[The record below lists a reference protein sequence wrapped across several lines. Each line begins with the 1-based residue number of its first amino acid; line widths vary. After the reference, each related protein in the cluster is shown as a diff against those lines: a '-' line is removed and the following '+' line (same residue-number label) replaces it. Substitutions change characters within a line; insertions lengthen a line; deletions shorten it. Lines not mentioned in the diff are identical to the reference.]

1 MLKNIFAV
9 ATLVSALNVQ
19 AADLSYS
26 HVDIGFGKVE
36 VDNDWGGYD
45 GDALGLG
52 LSVAAGDIFYFTA
65 ELVDADMEFDDQQ
78 TTSFGVGAHAALSEN
93 TDVYAEVSYVR
104 VDVEIN
110 YIAVVDADGG
120 VNMVSLPDQMG
131 SLDIDDN
138 GVGYLLG
145 LRSMLTEKFELG
157 GGISRVD
164 VFDSAENSFFVNGH
178 YYFTETFGVGAEYSI
193 ADDVD
198 AYSISLRVNF

>member
-9 ATLVSALNVQ
+9 AALVSALNVQ

-26 HVDIGFGKVE
+26 HFDVGFGKIE
-36 VDNDWGGYD
+36 VDNGSVDYD

-52 LSVAAGDIFYFTA
+52 LSVAAGEMFYLTA
-65 ELVDADMEFDDQQ
+65 EFVGADFDPDEQK
-78 TTSFGVGAHAALSEN
+78 TTSFGLGAHAPLSDN

-104 VDVEIN
+104 ADVEVN
-110 YIAVVDADGG
+110 YIAVNGNAGKW
-120 VNMVSLPDQMG
+120 SL
-131 SLDIDDN
+131 DDN

-164 VFDSAENSFFVNGH
+164 VFDSAENSYFINGH
-178 YYFTETFGVGAEYSI
+178 YYFTETFGVGTEYST
-193 ADDVD
+193 ADDTN